1 MPRSTPAERRALIDD
16 ALRRTGLTDFR
27 NAYPKQLSGG
37 MRQRV
42 GIARALAVR
51 PAILLMDEPL
61 SALDSQT
68 RELLLEDFI
77 RLLAD
82 GAMGAVYVT
91 HNLEEAVRIA
101 DRIVVLSRRPGR
113 VRETV
118 AIPMTR
124 AERGAIEARGKLLA
138 LQNELWSL
146 IRERGDR
153 CRARGA
159 ACLTAPSE
167 ADEPRRG
174 RSRFAARA
182 LRRAPA
188 VMPAGSRCCRHRGL
202 AARGQRGSGQFAVP
216 ADAVGDRPRD
226 LESRRER
233 RALASSVGSLTAD
246 RHRAGFS
253 APIAG
258 VAVGFAIGLFN
269 HARSVGITFI
279 SALFPIPKIALLP
292 LLILW
297 LGIGEEPKIATIAL
311 GVFFSTA
318 ISVYSGVDAV
328 PRNLIRMAQSFNVPF
343 ATIVRRVI
351 WPGALPSIL
360 AGFRIT
366 ASIALLL
373 VVSAEMIGA
382 EYGIGA
388 FVLQAGNLM
397 QTDQLLAGVV
407 ILSLFG
413 LAVGKLIN
421 LAGDAA
427 VALAVMSAGA
437 QRSSCRA

>member
-1 MPRSTPAERRALIDD
+1 MLDRAADKTRMEARPVAFRGAGFAPRASRYAGWIALLVVIALWQLAGSLGLVNSLFLPTPSAIVRAIWNLAASG
-16 ALRRTGLTDFR
+16 ALWHH
-27 NAYPKQLSGG
+27 
-37 MRQRV
+37 
-42 GIARALAVR
+42 
-51 PAILLMDEPL
+51 L
-61 SALDSQT
+61 SASL
-68 RELLLEDFI
+68 
-77 RLLAD
+77 
-82 GAMGAVYVT
+82 M
-91 HNLEEAVRIA
+91 RI
-101 DRIVVLSRRPGR
+101 
-113 VRETV
+113 
-118 AIPMTR
+118 
-124 AERGAIEARGKLLA
+124 
-138 LQNELWSL
+138 
-146 IRERGDR
+146 
-153 CRARGA
+153 
-159 ACLTAPSE
+159 
-167 ADEPRRG
+167 
-174 RSRFAARA
+174 
-182 LRRAPA
+182 
-188 VMPAGSRCCRHRGL
+188 
-202 AARGQRGSGQFAVP
+202 GSGWIL
-216 ADAVGDRPRD
+216 G
-226 LESRRER
+226 
-233 RALASSVGSLTAD
+233 T
-246 RHRAGFS
+246 
-253 APIAG
+253 IAG

-269 HARSVGITFI
+269 HARSIGITFI

-366 ASIALLL
+366 ASVALLL

-421 LAGDAA
+421 L
-427 VALAVMSAGA
+427 LET
-437 QRSSCRA
+437 RLLHWR